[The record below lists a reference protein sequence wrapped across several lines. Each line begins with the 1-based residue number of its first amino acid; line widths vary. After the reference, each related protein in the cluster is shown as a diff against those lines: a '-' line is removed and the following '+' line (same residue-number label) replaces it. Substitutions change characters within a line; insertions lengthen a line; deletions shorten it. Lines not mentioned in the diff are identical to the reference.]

1 MGEQSRRFYG
11 NHCRIE
17 WRKEA
22 KEEAKF
28 IVPTRWNWMQHNN
41 NPYLN
46 QSVKPKKETTV
57 VQLGWW
63 GLQCQSIIFILL
75 IFFVFIGAV
84 DYVDRIDSINC
95 INHGDLYCSL
105 LKLKYNSND
114 PTNYGINFWVKKG
127 EILKL
132 LEFTSICKYFTR
144 YFQ

>member
-28 IVPTRWNWMQHNN
+28 IVPTRWNWIQHNN

-63 GLQCQSIIFILL
+63 GLQCQSIGSIVSIVLLL
-75 IFFVFIGAV
+75 INAIH
-84 DYVDRIDSINC
+84 YVDRIYP
-95 INHGDLYCSL
+95 INHIDPGILNCSMVQ
-105 LKLKYNSND
+105 LKDNKNY
-114 PTNYGINFWVKKG
+114 PTKSRMNFWGKK
-127 EILKL
+127 ENILRL
-132 LEFTSICKYFTR
+132 LEFTDICKYLTR
-144 YFQ
+144 SIQ